1 MGLFEW
7 KIFLFDPGL
16 IPFVVIIRSGVPIAE
31 PAAGVAI
38 GLVTK
43 CDKETG
49 NIEDYRILT
58 DLLVSANVSKKNN
71 LNIHVKNCQPVLLFK
86 NFIISTLEF

>member
-1 MGLFEW
+1 MFYA
-7 KIFLFDPGL
+7 GL
-16 IPFVVIIRSGVPIAE
+16 ISFVVIICSGVPIAE

-49 NIEDYRILT
+49 NIEDYRTLT
-58 DLLVSANVSKKNN
+58 DLLVIVIVSK
-71 LNIHVKNCQPVLLFK
+71 Q
-86 NFIISTLEF
+86 ISVNYTC